1 MDEIKPWKKHDY
13 LWFAWHR
20 LTSSPHAAT
29 TPNIQAGFCAAGIFP
44 FNWDIF
50 GEHEYLPSD
59 VTDRPLDQVI
69 PVPQQPR
76 ASAVQSSSSA
86 VTDQAIPVPQQPS
99 MPATSLSA
107 VTEVTSLSV
116 VTVPT
121 CLDDALSTPTTFT
134 PESVRPF
141 PKAGPQ
147 IGRLNN
153 CIKRK
158 TTKILTVKWNFGTGA
173 RKKEESDKEIAETE
187 EKCQQTSIEENS
199 QSIKKCPQSHFKQDD
214 IWQISVLHF
223 TVCVK
228 WHPYCVQGYRTK
240 WWTVVQMYIMWVFGA
255 YWLQWRWHS
264 QGLCVQLL
272 QWWLWI
278 IFMNNFWFL

>member
-158 TTKILTVKWNFGTGA
+158 TTKILTVKWALELEQEKRKSQTKKSQKPKKNANKRPSKKTARASRNVHKATSSKMTYGRSVCCTLLSASNDIRIVCKAIGQSDELWCRCTSCGCLVHTDCSGA
-173 RKKEESDKEIAETE
+173 DTAKDYVCNYCSDDYE
-187 EKCQQTSIEENS
+187 
-199 QSIKKCPQSHFKQDD
+199 
-214 IWQISVLHF
+214 
-223 TVCVK
+223 
-228 WHPYCVQGYRTK
+228 
-240 WWTVVQMYIMWVFGA
+240 
-255 YWLQWRWHS
+255 
-264 QGLCVQLL
+264 
-272 QWWLWI
+272 
-278 IFMNNFWFL
+278 